1 MTALACFWRFGS
13 DDDPARCCGNMLA
26 AQKIYG
32 PEPPQQ
38 WLDGEIALGRRL
50 FKLLP
55 EDRFDRKPV
64 VSADGFN
71 CLVAD
76 VRLDNRL
83 ELRLAL
89 GKSEAE
95 TRNRSDSVL
104 LMWALEAWG
113 EEALPRLV
121 GDFAFIYWKGKERQL
136 MLARDYLGHRPLHY
150 HLARGFFACA
160 SMPKGLHA
168 IEAIPLAPDLSA
180 AAEFLALLPERP
192 GASFFEGIASVR
204 PGHLVFVTPGGVRTR
219 KYWQPDL
226 DPLHLPR
233 PADYEE
239 ALREKLDTA
248 VGCML
253 RGAGDRVASHLSGG
267 LDSTAVTATAA
278 RLMAPSG
285 ARVAAFTSAPG
296 AGYQGAP
303 TGAFVDEA
311 NHAGLVASQYPNI
324 DHFVL
329 RGPWHSMLE
338 AADRNYFIYERPV
351 LNLCNMAWSDEINAA
366 VRAQGLNVML
376 SGRRGNMGLS
386 YSGMQYLATLLR
398 KGKVRQLASLA
409 GALRAN
415 ETRMGTIASQAL
427 GPFLPFPVWRAIQRF
442 RGKAASLDDYSAV
455 RPEAVA
461 RLDLPARARDFGFD
475 LSYRPIGNGIQHRL
489 RGLSRVDLGNY
500 KKGQLAGWG
509 IDSRDPL
516 GDRRFIEFCL
526 RVPEDQ
532 FTLGGV
538 PRSLARR
545 ALADRLPSAIVQ
557 ERKKGYQCVDWHE
570 ALTAAREEIARDLD
584 RLSEIAATA
593 ETLDL
598 DGMKRLVERWP
609 SGSWHSQSTTRDYRL
624 KLLRGL
630 SVGQFL
636 RKASGSNR

>member
-1 MTALACFWRFGS
+1 MTALACYWPFGS
-13 DDDPARCCGNMLA
+13 GEDAARGCGKMLA
-26 AQKIYG
+26 AQGIYG
-32 PEPPQQ
+32 PEPPQR
-38 WLDGEIALGRRL
+38 WADGDLALGRRL

-55 EDRFDRKPV
+55 EDRFDQKPL

-76 VRLDNRL
+76 IRLDNRD

-95 TRNRSDSVL
+95 IRNRSDSTL

-113 EEALPRLV
+113 EEAPGRLV
-121 GDFAFIYWKGKERQL
+121 GDFAFIYWEGRRRRL

-150 HLARGFFACA
+150 HVGRGFFACA

-168 IEAIPLAPDLSA
+168 LEAIPVAPDPGI

-192 GASFFEGIASVR
+192 GASFFEGIATVR
-204 PGHLVFVTPGGVRTR
+204 PGHVAFVTAEGLQTR

-226 DPLHLPR
+226 EPLRLPR
-233 PADYEE
+233 SEDYEE

-253 RGAGDRVASHLSGG
+253 RGAGDNVASHLSGG
-267 LDSTAVTATAA
+267 LDSTAVTSTAA
-278 RLMAPSG
+278 RLLAPEG
-285 ARVAAFTSAPG
+285 RRIAAFTSAPRP
-296 AGYQGAP
+296 GYQAGPA
-303 TGAFVDEA
+303 GAFADEESRA
-311 NHAGLVASQYPNI
+311 ALVASQYPNI
-324 DHFVL
+324 DHFVI
-329 RGPWHSMLE
+329 RGPWNSMLE
-338 AADRNYFIYERPV
+338 AADRNYFLYDRPV
-351 LNLCNMAWSDEINAA
+351 LNLCNMAWSDAINGAA
-366 VRAQGLNVML
+366 RQQGLSVML

-386 YSGMQYLATLLR
+386 YTGMQYLSTLLG
-398 KGKVRQLASLA
+398 KGKVRQLATLTSALLA
-409 GALRAN
+409 N
-415 ETRMGTIASQAL
+415 QTRIGTIAAQTV
-427 GPFLPFPVWRAIQRF
+427 GPFLPLPIWRAIQRL
-442 RGKAASLDDYSAV
+442 RGKVASLSDYSAV
-455 RPEAVA
+455 RPDLVA
-461 RLDLPARARDFGFD
+461 RLNLPARARELGLD
-475 LSYRPIGNGIQHRL
+475 LSYRPSRNGVRHRL
-489 RGLSRVDLGNY
+489 RVLADVDLGNY

-516 GDRRFIEFCL
+516 GDRRLIEFCL
-526 RVPEDQ
+526 RVPEEQ

-545 ALADRLPSAIVQ
+545 ALADRLPPAILH
-557 ERKKGYQCVDWHE
+557 ERKKGYQGADWHE
-570 ALTAAREEIARDLD
+570 ALGSGREGLAQDIARLG
-584 RLSEIAATA
+584 EIPAAA

-598 DGMKRLVERWP
+598 AGMERLVEGWP
-609 SGSWHSQSTTRDYRL
+609 TGAWHSHKVTRDYRL

>member
-1 MTALACFWRFGS
+1 MTALACFWSFGS
-13 DDDPARCCGNMLA
+13 GDDPARCCGNMLA
-26 AQKIYG
+26 AQSIYG
-32 PEPPQQ
+32 PEPAQQ
-38 WLDGEIALGRRL
+38 WIDADIALGRRL

-55 EDRFDRKPV
+55 EDRFDRKPL

-76 VRLDNRL
+76 IRLDNRL

-95 TRNRSDSVL
+95 SRDRSDSAL

-121 GDFAFIYWKGKERQL
+121 GDFAFIYWEGRKRRL
-136 MLARDYLGHRPLHY
+136 MLARDYLGERPLHY
-150 HLARGFFACA
+150 HASRGFFACA

-168 IEAIPLAPDLSA
+168 LEAVPVAPDPTM

-192 GASFFEGIASVR
+192 GASFFEGIASVP
-204 PGHLVFVTPGGVRTR
+204 PGHVAFVTAEGIRSR
-219 KYWQPDL
+219 KYWQPNL

-233 PADYEE
+233 PEDYEE

-248 VGCML
+248 VGSML
-253 RGAGDRVASHLSGG
+253 RGAGDKVASHLSGG
-267 LDSTAVTATAA
+267 MDSTAVASTAA
-278 RLMAPSG
+278 RLLAPVG
-285 ARVAAFTSAPG
+285 GRVAAFTSAPRP
-296 AGYQGAP
+296 GYPWDSA
-303 TGAFVDEA
+303 GAFADEESRA
-311 NHAGLVASQYPNI
+311 AQVASRYENM

-329 RGPWHSMLE
+329 RGPWNSMLD
-338 AADRNYFIYERPV
+338 AADRNYFLYDRPV
-351 LNLCNMAWSDEINAA
+351 LNLCNMAWSDAINGAA
-366 VRAQGLNVML
+366 QKQGLRVML
-376 SGRRGNMGLS
+376 VGRGGNMGLT
-386 YSGMQYLATLLR
+386 YSGMQYLATLAR

-409 GALRAN
+409 SALLAN
-415 ETRMGTIASQAL
+415 QVRMGTIAAQTV
-427 GPFLPFPVWRAIQRF
+427 GPFLPRPVWRAIKRF
-442 RGKAASLDDYSAV
+442 RGKEASLSDYSAV

-461 RLDLPARARDFGFD
+461 RLNLPGRARELGLD
-475 LSYRPIGNGIQHRL
+475 LSYRPSRNGIEHRL
-489 RGLSRVDLGNY
+489 RVLRDVDAGNY

-509 IDSRDPL
+509 LDWRDPL
-516 GDRRFIEFCL
+516 GDRRLIEFCL
-526 RVPEDQ
+526 RVPEEQ

-545 ALADRLPSAIVQ
+545 AMADRLPAAILQ
-557 ERKKGYQCVDWHE
+557 EKKKGYQGVDWHE
-570 ALTAAREEIARDLD
+570 SLSAAREEIARDLD
-584 RLSEIAATA
+584 RLSEVDVTV

-598 DGMKRLVERWP
+598 TGMKGLVERWP
-609 SGSWHSQSTTRDYRL
+609 SGSWHSPATTRDYRL